1 MSIAEEEK
9 QINEII
15 TTSKLR
21 LRQVDDKLE
30 MLANEKSSIDEDIAI
45 LSQRVDVRWPNL
57 DDTGEAGAQEEC
69 TANNYIAD
77 CGVRGRLPQNQGVH
91 SDAAGF
97 VEAGVQEGG
106 GHYSD

>member
-21 LRQVDDKLE
+21 LRQVEDKLE

-45 LSQRVDVRWPNL
+45 LSQRVDVPWANL
-57 DDTGEAGAQEEC
+57 DDQGSVVAQEER
-69 TANNYIAD
+69 TAECVVAD
-77 CGVRGRLPQNQGVH
+77 CRVGGRVP
-91 SDAAGF
+91 
-97 VEAGVQEGG
+97 
-106 GHYSD
+106 